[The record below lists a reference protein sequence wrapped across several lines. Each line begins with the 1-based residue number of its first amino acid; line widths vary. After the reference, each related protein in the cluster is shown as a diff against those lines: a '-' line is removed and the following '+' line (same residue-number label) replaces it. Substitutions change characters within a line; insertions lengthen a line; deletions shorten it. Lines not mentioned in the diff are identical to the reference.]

1 MNIKDMNSKTKAILV
16 IAAAAAYLLWPV
28 DCIPDFI
35 PAAGNLDDFFV
46 LFLGGKKAWNLL
58 KDDDASRQ
66 DATEKK
72 RLG

>member
-1 MNIKDMNSKTKAILV
+1 MNIKDMDNRTKAILV

-28 DCIPDFI
+28 DCIPDPI
-35 PAAGNLDDFFV
+35 PVLGNLDDFFV

-58 KDDDASRQ
+58 KDDDASPP

-72 RLG
+72 RPG